1 MLDMESSHK
10 EELGK
15 FEYVKLLK
23 ILYSKWLLM
32 VGVQKE
38 IQWRIKREF
47 KNFETREAKTS
58 WDEGYL
64 GISFKNGESEKK
76 NNFAFKCS
84 KSNALVKMLNVKQLQ
99 DKFDEL
105 CKLSGKVTTAESEL
119 DTMMQELESYEAS
132 EDNIAGKGYLI
143 IA

>member
-1 MLDMESSHK
+1 
-10 EELGK
+10 
-15 FEYVKLLK
+15 
-23 ILYSKWLLM
+23 
-32 VGVQKE
+32 
-38 IQWRIKREF
+38 
-47 KNFETREAKTS
+47 
-58 WDEGYL
+58 
-64 GISFKNGESEKK
+64 
-76 NNFAFKCS
+76 
-84 KSNALVKMLNVKQLQ
+84 MLNVKQLQ